1 MVRVNVLF
9 TTVSRKK
16 TNAEK
21 HCSRR
26 VKMNALFLQNVMDR
40 LLSGAESCPREEFPC
55 PPPYKCQDSHNSD
68 VLPISQSIN
77 RNTGAECLFNLRIN
91 DIHTPFRH
99 FELTFYAFD
108 APPAKADPSGSRKI
122 VQTPSNTRIVIS
134 MSKVVVVLF
143 CKTDA
148 PENPVHYSSLEEA
161 IQWCDTVRYLG
172 WPMTVYLVDYHGS
185 DRKGAAEIVHDRPS
199 C

>member
-9 TTVSRKK
+9 MTVAREK

-40 LLSGAESCPREEFPC
+40 LLSGAESCSREEFSC
-55 PPPYKCQDSHNSD
+55 TPPYKWHDSHTSD
-68 VLPISQSIN
+68 VPPISQSII
-77 RNTGAECLFNLRIN
+77 RNIRAECLISLRIN
-91 DIHTPFRH
+91 DIRTPFRH
-99 FELTFYAFD
+99 FELAFYASD
-108 APPAKADPSGSRKI
+108 VPPANAAPSGTRKI
-122 VQTPSNTRIVIS
+122 VQTRCNTRIVIS
-134 MSKVVVVLF
+134 MPKVAVVLF

-148 PENPVHYSSLEEA
+148 PKHSGYYSYLEGP

-172 WPMTVYLVDYHGS
+172 WPMTVYLVDYQGS
-185 DRKGAAEIVHDRPS
+185 DRKGAAETGHSRTS
-199 C
+199 S